1 MGSGCAPT
9 ADRPH
14 VLLITADALRA
25 DHLSYAGYSRL
36 TSPALDAFS
45 REAVNFEQAISVI
58 PKTGPSFATLFTG
71 HGPARHGVRYNKP
84 GVPED
89 LPMLAER
96 FQALGY
102 QTVAF
107 VSNPVLR
114 ASKGYARGF
123 DRYQQISSD
132 AGVDEVN
139 RAYSEWSKSGW
150 KQPTFLWIH
159 YIDPHGPYEPPSQLE
174 EAFMD
179 DGLSANDERLPF
191 EQSITNA
198 TQDTRYVNKILGAI
212 PLYQQ
217 REQENRVAAYI
228 ARYDAEIRHVDRAF
242 GEIIEDLKRRH
253 LYRESAIVFTSDH
266 GESLGEHNFY
276 FEHGWFAYDVSL
288 RVPLLIKWP
297 GQTQGEIRSH
307 SVSQVDLL
315 PTLLAIAGR
324 AEPPEGMGGVDLRS
338 EPGARPPISVENS
351 ENYPERFVGMR
362 TVDFKYLIRVRD
374 GREELYDLRADP
386 LETNDLVAEASA
398 GGTAESSRSSEALR
412 EFRKRARELRDAQPA
427 AQPGSV
433 R

>member
-1 MGSGCAPT
+1 M
-9 ADRPH
+9 
-14 VLLITADALRA
+14 
-25 DHLSYAGYSRL
+25 
-36 TSPALDAFS
+36 
-45 REAVNFEQAISVI
+45 
-58 PKTGPSFATLFTG
+58 
-71 HGPARHGVRYNKP
+71 
-84 GVPED
+84 
-89 LPMLAER
+89 
-96 FQALGY
+96 
-102 QTVAF
+102 
-107 VSNPVLR
+107 
-114 ASKGYARGF
+114 
-123 DRYQQISSD
+123 
-132 AGVDEVN
+132 
-139 RAYSEWSKSGW
+139 
-150 KQPTFLWIH
+150 
-159 YIDPHGPYEPPSQLE
+159 
-174 EAFMD
+174 
-179 DGLSANDERLPF
+179 
-191 EQSITNA
+191 
-198 TQDTRYVNKILGAI
+198 
-212 PLYQQ
+212 
-217 REQENRVAAYI
+217 AAYI